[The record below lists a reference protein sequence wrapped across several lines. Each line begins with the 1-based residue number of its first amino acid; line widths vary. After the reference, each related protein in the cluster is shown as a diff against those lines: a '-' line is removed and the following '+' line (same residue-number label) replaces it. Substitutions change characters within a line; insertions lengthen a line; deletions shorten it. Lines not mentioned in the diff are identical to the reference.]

1 MSTWKFVLFV
11 AVVCIVYPKVYR
23 WIMTRSAK
31 PAEVETVAAA
41 NEPGP
46 SYGPDGF
53 MVEVEPVEPD
63 RTVVRFS
70 CRECGTCPV
79 DVPIERALI
88 SHQNL
93 PARGEYEILAAC
105 TACGAPLVSGVIDAD
120 RAAELIGLG
129 AVNEYAH
136 LVSFRNE
143 LALFEN
149 S

>member
-11 AVVCIVYPKVYR
+11 AVVCVFYPRVYR
-23 WIMTRSAK
+23 WIMNRSSK
-31 PAEVETVAAA
+31 PAVEVVPDASE
-41 NEPGP
+41 P

-53 MVEVEPVEPD
+53 MVEPVEPVEPGG
-63 RTVVRFS
+63 TVVRFS
-70 CRECGTCPV
+70 CRECATSPV
-79 DVPIERALI
+79 DVPIDRTLI

-93 PARGEYEILAAC
+93 PARGEYEVLAAC
-105 TACGAPLVSGVIDAD
+105 TACGAPLVSGVIDAEW
-120 RAAELIGLG
+120 AAELIDLG

>member
-1 MSTWKFVLFV
+1 VSTFKFVLFV

-23 WIMTRSAK
+23 WIMTRSTK
-31 PAEVETVAAA
+31 TGEVEAVAATVEA
-41 NEPGP
+41 AEPEG
-46 SYGPDGF
+46 D
-53 MVEVEPVEPD
+53 
-63 RTVVRFS
+63 VVRFS
-70 CRECGTCPV
+70 CRECGTSPV

-105 TACGAPLVSGVIDAD
+105 TACGAPLVSGVIDAE
-120 RAAELIGLG
+120 RAAELIDRG